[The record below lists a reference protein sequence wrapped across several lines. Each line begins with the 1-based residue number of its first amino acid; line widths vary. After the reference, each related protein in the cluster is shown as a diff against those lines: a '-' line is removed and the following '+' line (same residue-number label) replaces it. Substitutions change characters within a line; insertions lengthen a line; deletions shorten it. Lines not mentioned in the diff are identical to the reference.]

1 MVIHKNVHTDF
12 SKYILFI
19 DDGYLTFDN
28 AVIGEDQVILQ
39 RNGLTSA
46 VLTKNRNEFFD
57 LWREINE

>member
-1 MVIHKNVHTDF
+1 MVIHKNVHADF

-19 DDGYLTFDN
+19 NAGYLTFDN
-28 AVIGEDQVILQ
+28 AVIGDDQVILQ

-46 VLTKNRNEFFD
+46 VLTENRNEFFD